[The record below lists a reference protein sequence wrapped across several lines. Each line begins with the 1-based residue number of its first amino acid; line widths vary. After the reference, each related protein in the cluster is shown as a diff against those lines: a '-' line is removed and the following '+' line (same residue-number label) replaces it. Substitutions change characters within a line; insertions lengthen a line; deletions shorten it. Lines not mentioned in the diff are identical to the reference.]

1 MEKQVSEKSGKIL
14 PGTAV
19 TGRSRSFV
27 RESETGGSGE
37 EELKMTTV
45 RENKKSGRRGVD
57 RKRLFEDI
65 IHGIFL
71 VLGLITVGC
80 VLLITV
86 YLVIS
91 GIPAIR
97 EIGLV
102 NFLFG
107 KKWASTAAEPSYGI
121 LPFILT
127 SIWGTGGA
135 ILIGVPIGFF
145 AAVYL
150 AKFAPVKV
158 RGVMESAVS
167 LLAGIPSV
175 VYGLVGMLI
184 LVPGIRKIFGVPDGA
199 SLLAAIIVLAI
210 MILPSIIKVS
220 MTALD
225 AVPKEYEDASLAL
238 GATPVETCFR
248 VSVPAAKSGIAAAVV
263 MGVGRAIGEAMA
275 VMMVSGN
282 VPNMPTLFGSV
293 RFLTTAVASEMS
305 YSGGLQRQALFSIA
319 LVLFLFI
326 MLINAALNFFLKR
339 GNRS

>member
-1 MEKQVSEKSGKIL
+1 M
-14 PGTAV
+14 
-19 TGRSRSFV
+19 TGHRKL
-27 RESETGGSGE
+27 RESFSA
-37 EELKMTTV
+37 
-45 RENKKSGRRGVD
+45 SQ
-57 RKRLFEDI
+57 KRLLENI

-71 VLGLITVGC
+71 VMGLVTVGC

-91 GIPAIR
+91 GIPAIH

-102 NFLFG
+102 KFLFG
-107 KKWASTAAEPSYGI
+107 RVWASTQAEPQFGI

-127 SIWGTGGA
+127 SIYGTAGA
-135 ILIGVPIGFF
+135 IVLGVPIGFLT
-145 AAVYL
+145 AVFL
-150 AKFAPVKV
+150 AKAASPRLRAVV
-158 RGVMESAVS
+158 EEAVS

-175 VYGLVGMLI
+175 VYGLVGMLV
-184 LVPGIRKIFGVPDGA
+184 LVPGIRKVFGLPDGA

-220 MTALD
+220 MTALE
-225 AVPKEYEDASLAL
+225 AVPSEYEDASLAL
-238 GATPVETCFR
+238 GATPGETWFR

-263 MGVGRAIGEAMA
+263 LGVGRAIGEAMA

-282 VPNMPTLFGSV
+282 VANMPSLFQSV

-305 YSGGLQRQALFSIA
+305 YSSGLQRQALFSIA

-339 GNRS
+339 SKE

>member
-1 MEKQVSEKSGKIL
+1 MKK
-14 PGTAV
+14 
-19 TGRSRSFV
+19 
-27 RESETGGSGE
+27 
-37 EELKMTTV
+37 
-45 RENKKSGRRGVD
+45 NKLIERT
-57 RKRLFEDI
+57 

-71 VLGLITVGC
+71 ILGLLTVGC
-80 VLLITV
+80 VLLIAV

-91 GIPAIR
+91 GIPAIT
-97 EIGLV
+97 EIGLFD
-102 NFLFG
+102 FLFG
-107 KKWASTAAEPSYGI
+107 TTWASTAAEPSYGI

-127 SIWGTGGA
+127 SVYGTAGA

-150 AKFAPVKV
+150 SKMANSKVKAF
-158 RGVMESAVS
+158 MEGAVS

-175 VYGLVGMLI
+175 VYALVGMLM
-184 LVPGIRKIFGVPDGA
+184 LVPAVREIFDIPDGA
-199 SLLAAIIVLAI
+199 SLFSAIIVLAI

-220 MTALD
+220 MTALE

-238 GATPVETCFR
+238 GATPVETYFK

-263 MGVGRAIGEAMA
+263 LGVGRAIGEAMA

-282 VPNMPTLFGSV
+282 VPNIPSLFQSV

-305 YSGGLQRQALFSIA
+305 YSSGLQQQALFSIA

-326 MLINAALNFFLKR
+326 MLINATLNFFLKKEKD
-339 GNRS
+339 